1 MAAPAAFSARLPW
14 IPEDDLLLKNA
25 VEAGASLEALA
36 KGAVRFSRRFTVWEL
51 RDRWHS
57 LLYDA
62 DVSAEASARMAELEL
77 SAANVLSLSS
87 KLNKNGANKENGEYL
102 GKRKQEM
109 ESVRRMYYAM
119 KKKEKKR
126 RKQHW
131 SECSPDFSLLGAPKP
146 DETDQNCDPKP
157 VEFVGKEEC
166 KGMSMEIPSFKQ
178 DNQGADIVDGF
189 VERQN
194 SQIVEELKQ
203 AQTVPR
209 VPLWGENEDTSLSEL
224 KVHGSVQDKSQ
235 GKEAQLAYH
244 DDVNG
249 NKSNVDID
257 ISTSI
262 LESEIAISDSIF
274 NFENEK
280 ELVCMDADRK
290 DMVDIS
296 CIDNVD
302 SVVSSC
308 SNDKPDMEATS
319 VSGSQDPVAKTGVA
333 IASGVCLRESE
344 VAAESWVSDRD
355 DNHSMIS
362 ADVKAPTSNSA
373 PSTSSAESNF
383 EEIIC
388 ILNTEDPEVPCN
400 NHIVLPKQRN
410 SSMRQPSSLTGQ
422 KDGNVTDK
430 RVVSS
435 VKKDRNVKASLPA
448 SQRKGSNTCTVNDTV
463 SSGVKYKS
471 FDGKLQVPMYEQASI
486 VTGGLNQTRLL
497 QPCPSLTRVGVLKD
511 EVESAPEIS
520 SPIGTLIAEGDPST
534 LDEKE
539 SESEDDDVPSFSEIE
554 SMILD
559 MDLWPDDQDS
569 YLDSEVILFVV
580 LKYQSEDSKRVMM
593 RLEQCAK
600 SSTERAI
607 ASRGAL
613 ALLYGR
619 HLKHYIRDTQVILG
633 RATDDMDVDIDLGI
647 EGPANKISR
656 RQAII
661 KMETDGSFILKNLG
675 KSPMFM
681 NGKELPSGQTA
692 SLISSSL
699 IEIRDMAFIFE
710 ISSKSVGHFLSRK
723 TR

>member
-87 KLNKNGANKENGEYL
+87 KLNKNGANKENGEYS

-131 SECSPDFSLLGAPKP
+131 SECSPDFSLLGAPKL

-244 DDVNG
+244 DDVN
-249 NKSNVDID
+249 
-257 ISTSI
+257 
-262 LESEIAISDSIF
+262 
-274 NFENEK
+274 
-280 ELVCMDADRK
+280 DRK

-333 IASGVCLRESE
+333 IASGVCLTESE

-471 FDGKLQVPMYEQASI
+471 FDGKLQVPIYEQASI

-497 QPCPSLTRVGVLKD
+497 QPCPSLTRVGVLK
-511 EVESAPEIS
+511 EELESAPEIS

-569 YLDSEVILFVV
+569 YLDREV